1 MSYADK
7 TLACRDCGTEFV
19 FTAGEQEFYAQKGF
33 TNEPTR
39 CPSCRQARKAGGGS
53 GGGAGR
59 SRDSYGERD
68 SYGGGGGGSSYGER
82 DSYSGGG
89 GGGSYSSRGGA
100 GGGFGGGAPR
110 EMHTTTC
117 ASCGNQAQVP
127 FVPRG
132 DKPVLCSDCFQAQ
145 RRSSSGGSRW

>member
-7 TLACRDCGTEFV
+7 TIACRDCGTDFV

-39 CPSCRQARKAGGGS
+39 CPACRQQRKAS
-53 GGGAGR
+53 GGGRG
-59 SRDSYGERD
+59 SYGERD
-68 SYGGGGGGSSYGER
+68 SYGSRGGGGGYS
-82 DSYSGGG
+82 SGGG
-89 GGGSYSSRGGA
+89 S
-100 GGGFGGGAPR
+100 R

-117 ASCGNQAQVP
+117 ASCGKEAQVP

-132 DKPVLCSDCFQAQ
+132 DKPVYCSDCFRPRQG
-145 RRSSSGGSRW
+145 SGYGGGYR

>member
-7 TLACRDCGTEFV
+7 TITCRDCGTDFV

-39 CPSCRQARKAGGGS
+39 CPSCRQQRKAS
-53 GGGAGR
+53 GGGR
-59 SRDSYGERD
+59 SGGYGERD
-68 SYGGGGGGSSYGER
+68 SYGSRGGYSSGGGS
-82 DSYSGGG
+82 
-89 GGGSYSSRGGA
+89 
-100 GGGFGGGAPR
+100 R

-117 ASCGNQAQVP
+117 ASCGKEAQVP

-132 DKPVLCSDCFQAQ
+132 DKPVYCSDCFQQQ
-145 RRSSSGGSRW
+145 RQSSSRSSSRW

>member
-7 TLACRDCGTEFV
+7 TLTCRDCGMDFV

-39 CPSCRQARKAGGGS
+39 CPSCRQARKANGGS
-53 GGGAGR
+53 RGG
-59 SRDSYGERD
+59 YGERD
-68 SYGGGGGGSSYGER
+68 SYGSSYG
-82 DSYSGGG
+82 
-89 GGGSYSSRGGA
+89 SSRGG
-100 GGGFGGGAPR
+100 GAR

-117 ASCGNQAQVP
+117 ASCGKEAQVP

-132 DKPVLCSDCFQAQ
+132 DKPVYCSDCFQQ
-145 RRSSSGGSRW
+145 